1 MGYVGESISIA
12 GEYHKPD
19 FDWEI
24 LKNEGEARI
33 QRQRQEWAG
42 EERKNST
49 PATTSNIDTNI
60 ASTSNHENKALES
73 QGQTDLRDVGDLDDL
88 SSFLSTSGLRNEVT
102 NVHLPGRENFV
113 GDPHYGDGW
122 EAFHKRHGSAR
133 FFKEKRYIP
142 LAFPMLLE
150 SPPPGQDFLH
160 VAEIG
165 CGCGSALLPV
175 LKANPDVKVTACDL
189 SPTAVELFKAAADR
203 AGIDP
208 GRINAFPFD
217 ASMSNRRDNIE
228 STTANSAPGVT
239 NSAANIVA
247 SANSNSSSPLAGLGA
262 DCLLMVYTLS
272 ALWPHDMLNML
283 QQAYDAL
290 KPGGFLLFRD
300 YGLYDMTQLRAHGRK
315 LLDPEELVYQRLDGT
330 LSYYFSKEKIVE
342 LTSKV
347 GFELH
352 EFEYA
357 TTLMINRKNGAEMR
371 RVYATAVFKK
381 A

>member
-1 MGYVGESISIA
+1 
-12 GEYHKPD
+12 
-19 FDWEI
+19 
-24 LKNEGEARI
+24 
-33 QRQRQEWAG
+33 
-42 EERKNST
+42 
-49 PATTSNIDTNI
+49 
-60 ASTSNHENKALES
+60 
-73 QGQTDLRDVGDLDDL
+73 
-88 SSFLSTSGLRNEVT
+88 
-102 NVHLPGRENFV
+102 
-113 GDPHYGDGW
+113 
-122 EAFHKRHGSAR
+122 
-133 FFKEKRYIP
+133 
-142 LAFPMLLE
+142 
-150 SPPPGQDFLH
+150 
-160 VAEIG
+160 
-165 CGCGSALLPV
+165 
-175 LKANPDVKVTACDL
+175 
-189 SPTAVELFKAAADR
+189 
-203 AGIDP
+203 
-208 GRINAFPFD
+208 
-217 ASMSNRRDNIE
+217 
-228 STTANSAPGVT
+228 
-239 NSAANIVA
+239 
-247 SANSNSSSPLAGLGA
+247 
-262 DCLLMVYTLS
+262 MVYTLS